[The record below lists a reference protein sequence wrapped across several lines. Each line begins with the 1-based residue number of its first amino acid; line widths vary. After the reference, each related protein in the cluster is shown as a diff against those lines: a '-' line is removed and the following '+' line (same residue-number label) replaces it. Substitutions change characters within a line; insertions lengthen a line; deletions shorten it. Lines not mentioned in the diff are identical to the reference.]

1 MQMLEDKAAGI
12 VFPAVVLRD
21 VTPSE
26 LADIAEPQVAVAG
39 EQVGVSDRFVSAGRG
54 NQPFHLV
61 YRQIVSFPSAC
72 LGSLMAGKQV
82 HRVGGIAISVM
93 DKLEQNYDKA
103 LALLQVLFSC
113 YRYPVKNKKIIFVK
127 NEIY

>member
-1 MQMLEDKAAGI
+1 M
-12 VFPAVVLRD
+12 
-21 VTPSE
+21 
-26 LADIAEPQVAVAG
+26 AEPQAAVAG
-39 EQVGVSDRFVSAGRG
+39 EQVGIPHRFVPAGRG

-93 DKLEQNYDKA
+93 DKLEQNYDEA
-103 LALLQVLFSC
+103 LALFAGAFLFS
-113 YRYPVKNKKIIFVK
+113 RYPCIALGLYLYLQEVTNKGG
-127 NEIY
+127 

>member
-21 VTPSE
+21 VAPSE
-26 LADIAEPQVAVAG
+26 FADIAEPQAAVAG

-72 LGSLMAGKQV
+72 LGSLMAGK
-82 HRVGGIAISVM
+82 
-93 DKLEQNYDKA
+93 LPLLA
-103 LALLQVLFSC
+103 LALSWRESRFIGLVA
-113 YRYPVKNKKIIFVK
+113 
-127 NEIY
+127 